1 MDTGDFFLFIYLFLR
16 WLEVKKKSF
25 RKIAEVTFSPCKT
38 GLRAAKKTQ
47 AAARCLS
54 FLEIKKI
61 SAETRCLQLKYL

>member
-38 GLRAAKKTQ
+38 GLRARCCKKKTS
-47 AAARCLS
+47 C
-54 FLEIKKI
+54 
-61 SAETRCLQLKYL
+61 SAMLALLGD